1 MTSPFPVKDSA
12 LRTLYPLTMKT
23 DAGHRATVAVLDNQ
37 EVVRDGVAAAVGRH
51 PDELLMA
58 GVYSTVD
65 EIDPA
70 SPGPDALVLDLYLG
84 RDDEVVLEH
93 IPALADW
100 AGVVVLHTAE
110 EKPVPLRR
118 AVALGVHGVVLK
130 NDGTEALIGVVR
142 RALAG
147 EFVCSSVLAEALI
160 GDLAL
165 IPRLTARE
173 VEVLSNLRD
182 GLTQRQVGSR
192 LHVAEETVRAHLKS
206 IRGKYAEAAREVTNA
221 GSLVREAGRDG
232 WI

>member
-1 MTSPFPVKDSA
+1 MTSEPA
-12 LRTLYPLTMKT
+12 R
-23 DAGHRATVAVLDNQ
+23 RASVAVLDNQ
-37 EVVRDGVAAAVGRH
+37 EVVRDGVAAAVLRH
-51 PDELLMA
+51 SDELVMSGIYA
-58 GVYSTVD
+58 AVAEVDPST
-65 EIDPA
+65 
-70 SPGPDALVLDLYLG
+70 PGPDALVLDLYLG

-93 IPALADW
+93 IPFLVQW

-118 AVALGVHGVVLK
+118 ALALGVHGVVLK
-130 NDGTEALIGVVR
+130 NDGTEALISVVR

-160 GDLAL
+160 SDAD
-165 IPRLTARE
+165 IVPRLTSRE

-192 LHVAEETVRAHLKS
+192 LKVAEETVRAHLKS
-206 IRGKYAEAAREVTNA
+206 VRAKYMEADREVTNT